1 MTLTFTTGAFI
12 ALFLAVAIGMVGWP
26 FVRARRGLAVLP
38 VKDDSLE
45 QLRLERD
52 RIYSSLRELELDEQL
67 GEITRA
73 DYLNLTDRYKKEAVG
88 ILKRIDADQRDALL
102 ELDQEIE
109 DAIAVARK
117 TPKAPT
123 QVFCASCST
132 RMSEDDRF
140 CRKCG
145 TPVQT
150 ERACRVCATQL
161 AAGDQFCPRCGA
173 GSE

>member
-1 MTLTFTTGAFI
+1 MTLTMTTGAFI
-12 ALFLAVAIGMVGWP
+12 AFFLSIGIGLLGWP

-45 QLRLERD
+45 QLRHERD
-52 RIYSSLRELELDEQL
+52 RIYSSLRELEMDEQL
-67 GEITRA
+67 GEITRS
-73 DYLNLTDRYKKEAVG
+73 DYLSLTDRYKKEAVG

-102 ELDQEIE
+102 ELDHEIE
-109 DAIAVARK
+109 EAIAEARK
-117 TPKAPT
+117 TPRPSAEIHC
-123 QVFCASCST
+123 VNCSAS
-132 RMSEDDRF
+132 MSEDDRF

-150 ERACRVCATQL
+150 ERACRVCATPL
-161 AAGDQFCPRCGA
+161 AADDRFCPRCGA